1 MRASQ
6 IVADFREGI
15 LAQHMWSQST
25 LLLYGAHGDWRF
37 SSPGETMVPSHK
49 KCHVVRKLQTFIQV
63 YRFHPPWLPVWHADI
78 LTGDG
83 WMGKHVLE
91 DVGGVQMRRLE
102 FPGPYYLI
110 RSQSWP
116 GTMLCSVVVS
126 VVSSLLH
133 FFRFWMI
140 LVFRVLLVAVAF
152 MPSPDSRYSFALWR
166 EV

>member
-110 RSQSWP
+110 RSRSWHNECYVR
-116 GTMLCSVVVS
+116 LL
-126 VVSSLLH
+126 SLLSR
-133 FFRFWMI
+133 RFAIFPI

-152 MPSPDSRYSFALWR
+152 MPSPESRYSLALWR